1 MDPNPDRRTAEALQ
15 NLVESDPQ
23 WNELLDQ
30 TRLDDQFT
38 VDAYAGK
45 SWMFQRK
52 YRLALNVTVS
62 NLLDNTDLQVGG
74 FEQMRFDRQEP
85 GKFPSRISYMFGRT
99 YFAMVTFSF

>member
-1 MDPNPDRRTAEALQ
+1 MTMYL
-15 NLVESDPQ
+15 
-23 WNELLDQ
+23 
-30 TRLDDQFT
+30 F
-38 VDAYAGK
+38 AGK
-45 SWMFQRK
+45 SWMFKRK